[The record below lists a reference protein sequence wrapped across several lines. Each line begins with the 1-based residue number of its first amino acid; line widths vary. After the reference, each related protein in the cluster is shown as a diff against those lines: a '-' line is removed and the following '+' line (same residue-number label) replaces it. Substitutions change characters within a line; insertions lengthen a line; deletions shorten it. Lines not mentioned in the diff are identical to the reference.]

1 MPVGSTKAPPRQII
15 YLFVATIL
23 GFVAMYFLFT
33 RTSDLAQS
41 GEVQLSI
48 GDQVFAPGNIDR
60 LSEDIEQQQTPLFFG
75 DVAGGDRDIFLQHI
89 GDEPSTGWFAFAVR
103 PQDAERECF
112 ATWDLADQE
121 FDYSCDDVTATY
133 PADGEGLFQ
142 YPVAINDD
150 GQITIDLNA
159 ADREAEIDADTSD
172 ETEDDEG

>member
-60 LSEDIEQQQTPLFFG
+60 LSEDIERQQTPLFLG
-75 DVAGGDRDIFLQHI
+75 DVAGGDRDIVLQHI
-89 GDEPSTGWFAFAVR
+89 GDEPETGWFAFAVR
-103 PQDAERECF
+103 PSDAPRDCFINWEATEREF
-112 ATWDLADQE
+112 S
-121 FDYSCDDVTATY
+121 YNCDDRTF
-133 PADGEGLFQ
+133 PADGAGLFQ
-142 YPVAINDD
+142 YPVAINDNGD
-150 GQITIDLNA
+150 ITIDLNA
-159 ADREAEIDADTSD
+159 ADREADAEADTAD
-172 ETEDDEG
+172 RTDDEG